1 MNTTTPEYIV
11 ILKKD
16 CPTCALVAPVLSE
29 LESKGHALQIWSQDD
44 PGFPSGLAK
53 AVGDDRALAVSWD
66 LGIEIVPTVIRMEDD
81 TEISR
86 TSGWDRAEWLRLFD
100 VEAFVADLPEFRPGC
115 GSMSLAPGMPEKL
128 ALRSGDVEIASRR
141 IEVGELEDPIESCF
155 ERGWS
160 DGLPVV
166 PPTELRVVRM
176 LAGTQRDP
184 KEVLGLVPPDLQ
196 PCTIEKVAVNAVM
209 AGCKP
214 EYLPVVIAAVE
225 ASLIDA
231 FCMHGL
237 LATTWF
243 SGPMVIVN
251 GPIAKSIGMN
261 SGGNALGQGNR
272 ANATIGRA
280 LQLVIRN
287 VGGGKPGG
295 VDRAALGNP
304 GKYTFCFA
312 EDEENS
318 CWESL
323 AVQRGFAPTQ
333 STVTLF
339 AADGVQGVADQKS
352 RDPDSLCRSFAES
365 LLTVGHRKFA
375 FLSDAF
381 LVMVPE
387 HQRIFADANWSKQQ
401 VIDRLTELTTRPG
414 KQLMGG
420 VDGIAEGMPEF
431 LKDMDLPKFKPDG
444 LNIVHA
450 GGTAGLF
457 SAIIGG
463 WLASGDLGSSPV
475 SKEIVL

>member
-1 MNTTTPEYIV
+1 MSREHSEFIV
-11 ILKKD
+11 VVKKE
-16 CPTCALVAPVLSE
+16 CPTCALVEPVLADLATSGK
-29 LESKGHALQIWSQDD
+29 LLRVWCQDD
-44 PGFPSGLAK
+44 PDFPSSIS
-53 AVGDDRALAVSWD
+53 AVGDDRELQQSWQYK
-66 LGIEIVPTVIRMEDD
+66 IETVPTVIRLTNGEEADR
-81 TEISR
+81 TE
-86 TSGWDRAEWLRLFD
+86 GWDKAAWQRLFD
-100 VEAFVADLPEFRPGC
+100 LDDIGKGLPDFRPGC
-115 GSMSLAPGMPEKL
+115 GSMSVGPGMQELL
-128 ALRSGDVEIASRR
+128 ALKFDDIKLDSRR
-141 IEVGELEDPIESCF
+141 IEIGEIEDPIESCF

-184 KEVLGLVPPDLQ
+184 GEILGLAPPDLQ
-196 PCTIEKVAVNAVM
+196 PCTVEKVAINAVM

-225 ASLIDA
+225 AALIDE

-261 SGGNALGQGNR
+261 SGVNALGQGNR

-287 VGGGKPGG
+287 VGGGRPGG
-295 VDRAALGNP
+295 VDRSALGNP

-312 EDEENS
+312 EDEDNS

-323 AVQRGFAPTQ
+323 AVQRGFSKEQ

-339 AADGVQGVADQKS
+339 AADGVQGIADQKS
-352 RDPDSLCRSFAES
+352 RDPESLCQSLAAS
-365 LLTVGHRKFA
+365 LLVVGHRKFA
-375 FLSDAF
+375 MLSDAF
-381 LVMVPE
+381 IILVPE

-414 KQLMGG
+414 HELMPG

-431 LKDMDLPKFKPDG
+431 LKDMDLPKFKPGG
-444 LNIVHA
+444 LNIVRA
-450 GGTAGLF
+450 GGSAGLF

-463 WLASGDLGSSPV
+463 WLASGELGSSPV
-475 SKEIVL
+475 SKEIAL

>member
-1 MNTTTPEYIV
+1 MNTSEPEFIV
-11 ILKKD
+11 VVKKD
-16 CPTCALVAPVLSE
+16 CPTCALVEPVLTE
-29 LESKGHALQIWSQDD
+29 LQAAGRALQIWSQDD
-44 PGFPSGLAK
+44 PGFPATASN
-53 AVGDDRALAVSWD
+53 VGDDRDLQQSWRLD
-66 LGIEIVPTVIRMEDD
+66 IETVPTVIRMENNA
-81 TEISR
+81 ECER
-86 TSGWDRAEWLRLFD
+86 TVGWDRAAWLRLF
-100 VEAFVADLPEFRPGC
+100 ELESLGADLPAFRPGC
-115 GSMSLAPGMPEKL
+115 GSKSVEPGMPEKL
-128 ALRSGDVEIASRR
+128 ALRYGDSALQSRR
-141 IEVGELEDPIESCF
+141 IEIGEMEDPMESCF

-166 PPTELRVVRM
+166 PPTEIRVVHM
-176 LAGTQRDP
+176 LAGTKRDP
-184 KEVLGLVPPDLQ
+184 GEVLGLVPPDLQ

-225 ASLIDA
+225 ACLIDQ

-251 GPIAKSIGMN
+251 GPIARRIGMN
-261 SGGNALGQGNR
+261 SGANALGQGNR

-295 VDRAALGNP
+295 VDRSTLGNP

-312 EDEENS
+312 EDEDNS

-323 AVQRGFAPTQ
+323 SVQRGYSADQ

-339 AADGVQGVADQKS
+339 AADGVQGIADQKS
-352 RDPDSLCRSFAES
+352 RDPESLCRSLAAS

-375 FLSDAF
+375 MLSDAF
-381 LVMVPE
+381 IILVPE
-387 HQRIFADANWSKQQ
+387 HQRIFASANWSKQQ
-401 VIDRLTELTTRPG
+401 VLDRLTELTTRHG
-414 KQLMGG
+414 SELLNG

-431 LKDMDLPKFKPDG
+431 VKDMELPKFKPGG
-444 LNIVHA
+444 LNIVRA

-457 SAIIGG
+457 SAIVGG
-463 WLASGDLGSSPV
+463 WLASGEFGSSPV
-475 SKEIVL
+475 SKEID